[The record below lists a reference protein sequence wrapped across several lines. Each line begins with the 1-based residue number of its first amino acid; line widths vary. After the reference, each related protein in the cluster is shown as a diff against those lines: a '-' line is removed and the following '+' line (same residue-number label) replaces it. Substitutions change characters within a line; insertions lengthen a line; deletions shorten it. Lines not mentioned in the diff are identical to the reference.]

1 MLMVKNS
8 RNNLKK
14 KNIVENIY
22 SNIGISSVYSNK
34 IVNDIIHILTSKLLL
49 NNKLKI
55 KNFGVFSLKKKNK
68 RTGLNPQT
76 KEKHN
81 ISERIVALFKASHSL
96 KTRIN
101 KNVKR

>member
-1 MLMVKNS
+1 MVVATSN

-22 SNIGISSVYSNK
+22 SNIGISSFYSNK
-34 IVNDIIHILTSKLLL
+34 IVNDIIHILTSQLLL